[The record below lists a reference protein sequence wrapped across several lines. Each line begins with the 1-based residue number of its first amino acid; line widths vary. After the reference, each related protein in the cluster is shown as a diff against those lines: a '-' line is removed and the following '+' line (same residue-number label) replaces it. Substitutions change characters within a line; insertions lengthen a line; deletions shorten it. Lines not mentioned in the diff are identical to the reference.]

1 MAEVDFRS
9 PMSTAKL
16 LGNVWHGSH
25 WDVHPPFGL
34 KVLSWIL
41 THGFRHLFRQNVCRI
56 TVNLILPSPLAW
68 ERPNNYRFGE
78 VAQLEEWH
86 LHLRAYDVW
95 LFWHN
100 LKNFMPHG
108 HNRVATPKG
117 RWTLTQWGSTMP
129 KKRQCLGRLRKK
141 AQYWTWLT
149 ARRHPNCYWILLNL
163 LQTSANFAAL
173 PERSK
178 EPIILSYTGSLN
190 CLAGCRCWSFPRSL
204 WDLAM
209 AQIDWLNVTSC
220 APPGTAKI
228 GTENGPQSGA
238 LLGAWL
244 HVGPDTKSVT

>member
-1 MAEVDFRS
+1 
-9 PMSTAKL
+9 MSTAKW

-68 ERPNNYRFGE
+68 ERPNNYSFGE
-78 VAQLEEWH
+78 VAQLENWH

-100 LKNFMPHG
+100 LKNLMPPG
-108 HNRVATPKG
+108 HNRVAATPKG
-117 RWTLTQWGSTMP
+117 RWTLTQWGSTTQ
-129 KKRQCLGRLRKK
+129 KKTPVSRKTAGKTSTELGSQPGDIQIATESVASICKLCCTPRKVERTHHSFIRL
-141 AQYWTWLT
+141 L
-149 ARRHPNCYWILLNL
+149 HD
-163 LQTSANFAAL
+163 
-173 PERSK
+173 
-178 EPIILSYTGSLN
+178 
-190 CLAGCRCWSFPRSL
+190 AGADLFQDHPRSL
-204 WDLAM
+204 WDLEM
-209 AQIDWLNVTSC
+209 AQIGRLNVTSC

-238 LLGAWL
+238 ILGAWL